1 MNCCS
6 HAHSSE
12 ITIPTLGALE
22 SLMEQGPHLGSIQMF
37 QPFTH
42 AHTLIPF
49 AIH

>member
-1 MNCCS
+1 MSCCS
-6 HAHSSE
+6 HAQSSE

-22 SLMEQGPHLGSIQMF
+22 GLIEQGPHLDSIQMF

-42 AHTLIPF
+42 AHTLIPS